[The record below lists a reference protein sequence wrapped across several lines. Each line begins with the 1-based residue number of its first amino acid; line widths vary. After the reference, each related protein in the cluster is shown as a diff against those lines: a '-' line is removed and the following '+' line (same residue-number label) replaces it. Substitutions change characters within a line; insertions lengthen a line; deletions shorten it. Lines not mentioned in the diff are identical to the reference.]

1 MTKVVPYQEITK
13 MKIGLVSSGLEP
25 VIGVEYNMPLGL
37 LSLSGVAEQQGHS
50 VELLQLP
57 LSSPQQ
63 NIDSPMNKLAEMIA
77 ERDFDLVGFTTRCDS
92 LPIAVEVAKRY
103 KILRPD
109 IPTVFGGPGATFV
122 EKQLLES
129 YHFINIIVRGE
140 GEFTFAE
147 LLKTLDKK
155 EPLKEVEGISYRT
168 KNGEIVVNK
177 NRSTLCDLDSLP
189 SMPFHL
195 VSDTLKNPELIK
207 TDVAIGRGCPNGCR
221 FCSTCAFWGR
231 KPRTRSVERVI
242 SEMKILRYEYGF
254 KYFNLVDDN
263 LFGYKNFLPDLCHS
277 IQEHLPDINFNVF
290 VSMNFVTPELVEL
303 LAKSGCT
310 DAFVGLETGSKRLA
324 WHLRSK
330 FCLPETT
337 YNKLDIFRKNKIH
350 LTKSFMV
357 GFPDGELDDTN
368 KTLMYVIEVQAT
380 APIAFMETI
389 VIHPL
394 GIHPGTELYDD
405 FCDRLHFSP
414 NKQIIWI
421 IQKLTS
427 TKSIRNHCERFPKV
441 FTAYASHMNDN
452 DFCELVELCAFY
464 QIMATYYPKSLVVLL
479 AELKMTPISFFKYFQ
494 DFLLSQE
501 TKLSKKIY
509 NEVSDGRFRPFYL
522 REFSIIV
529 NKLYQEE
536 KISPKT
542 VQIMLD
548 VESPRTQVFFNR
560 YKNFNLYPNSFFSSY
575 KLMDMVPIV
584 PKTTQVRS
592 FTYDCD
598 VVFSQFH
605 KNGCISTPINND
617 KVDLLYFLR
626 RYAIALTSKLSFN
639 VAKLDV
645 LNKYI
650 IENIDGV
657 RSCREIVEKIVSN
670 VEQEKQDKL
679 QKLVE
684 NKLKS
689 LIRLGV
695 LLLSNEIS

>member
-1 MTKVVPYQEITK
+1 

-25 VIGVEYNMPLGL
+25 IIGVEYNMPLGL
-37 LSLSGVAEQQGHS
+37 LSLSGIAEKQGHS

-77 ERDFDLVGFTTRCDS
+77 EKDFDLVGFTTRCDS

-103 KILRPD
+103 KIRRPD

-122 EKQLLES
+122 EKQLLEA

-140 GEFTFAE
+140 GEVTFAE
-147 LLKTLDKK
+147 LLETLDKK
-155 EPLKEVEGISYRT
+155 EPLNEVEGISYRT

-177 NRSTLCDLDSLP
+177 KRCTLCDLDSLP
-189 SMPFHL
+189 PMPFHL
-195 VSDTLKNPELIK
+195 ISDTLSNPELIK
-207 TDVAIGRGCPNGCR
+207 TDVVIGRGCPNGCR

-263 LFGYKNFLPDLCHS
+263 LFGYRRLLSDLCHS

-290 VSMNFVTPELVEL
+290 VSLNFVTPELVEL

-324 WHLRSK
+324 WHLPSK

-357 GFPDGELDDTN
+357 GFPDEDLDDTN
-368 KTLMYVIEVQAT
+368 KTLMHVIGVQAT

-427 TKSIRNHCERFPKV
+427 TKSIRSHCERFPKI
-441 FTAYASHMNDN
+441 FTAYASHMNDD

-464 QIMATYYPKSLVVLL
+464 QIMATYYPKSLFVLL
-479 AELKMTPISFFKYFQ
+479 TECKMTPISFFKYFQ
-494 DFLLSQE
+494 GFLLSRE
-501 TKLSKKIY
+501 TELSKKNY
-509 NEVSDGRFRPFYL
+509 SEVSDGRFRPFYL
-522 REFSIIV
+522 REFSTIV
-529 NKLYQEE
+529 NNLYQEE
-536 KISPKT
+536 KISPEL
-542 VQIMLD
+542 VQTMLD
-548 VESPRTQVFFNR
+548 VESPRARVFFNR
-560 YKNFNLYPNSFFSSY
+560 YKNSNLCPNSFFSSDE
-575 KLMDMVPIV
+575 LMDVAPFVPE
-584 PKTTQVRS
+584 TTLIRS
-592 FTYDCD
+592 FTYDPD
-598 VVFSQFH
+598 MVFSQFR
-605 KNGCISTPINND
+605 KNGGINNSINSD
-617 KVDLLYFLR
+617 KVELLYFLR
-626 RYAIALTSKLSFN
+626 RYAVALTSKLSFN

-650 IENIDGV
+650 IENVDGV
-657 RSCREIVEKIVSN
+657 RSCRQIVDKIINNVEKGKRN
-670 VEQEKQDKL
+670 TL

-689 LIRLGV
+689 LIRHGV
-695 LLLSNEIS
+695 LLLSGEAS